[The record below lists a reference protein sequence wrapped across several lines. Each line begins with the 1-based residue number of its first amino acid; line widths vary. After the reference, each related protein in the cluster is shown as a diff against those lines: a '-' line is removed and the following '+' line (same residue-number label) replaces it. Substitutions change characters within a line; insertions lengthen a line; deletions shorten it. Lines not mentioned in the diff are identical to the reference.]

1 MSASLTLLDP
11 QSPQSDEAEMSL
23 IGAMLIDP
31 LVAVNLSWVKP
42 DWFLNV
48 TYRAAWEAG
57 QDLVQRGQFA
67 DFVAVSDILD
77 VQQGITEASM
87 QLTEAVVNTP
97 TSQHADH
104 YASILHEKALRR
116 ELIAIGSQL
125 ASQAYKAG
133 SVENA
138 AKLALQRLSNIQL
151 RSGQQ
156 QHGMLYKDW
165 LDATYETTSDRF
177 DGKEIGIYTGYSVL
191 DRITKGLDPG
201 SLILLAGRPGS
212 GKSALGANI
221 ARRIAGRLQRMG
233 KGGRVDI
240 ITMEMDGQ
248 SVSQRLIA
256 ASSGID
262 TRDMRA
268 GFRDEYG
275 ATDGKEWDTYTRWVA
290 LESEYAGDTLYI
302 HDVPMSTDQIFL
314 HAMQAQAQHGMQVLI
329 VDQLDLATDEVR
341 DSESVRIGK
350 ISQRL
355 KTIAKQLNIVIIC
368 LAQLNRE
375 VEKRGNHRPQL
386 SDLRMSGRL
395 EQDADS
401 VWLLY
406 RPAAHY
412 PYVPGEDPPA
422 YEEYAVLEMAKY
434 RNGVPHSMIP
444 LKFAGPL
451 AAFFDWETNDNG
463 ITDQKVLDCVKRKEG
478 GHA

>member
-1 MSASLTLLDP
+1 MATRTLADP
-11 QSPQSDEAEMSL
+11 QTPQSSEAEMAL

-31 LVAVNLSWVKP
+31 LVAVTLAWVKA
-42 DWFLNV
+42 DWFLND

-57 QDLVQRGQFA
+57 QELVHRGQFA
-67 DFVAVSDILD
+67 DFVAVGNIVDSHH
-77 VQQGITEASM
+77 GITDAFM
-87 QLTEAVVNTP
+87 QLTDAINATP
-97 TSQHADH
+97 SSQHADH
-104 YASILHEKALRR
+104 YASILQEKALRR
-116 ELIAIGSQL
+116 ELIAIGTQL
-125 ASQAYKAG
+125 VSQAYRMG
-133 SVENA
+133 PIDQA
-138 AKLALQRLSNIQL
+138 AELALQRLANIQL
-151 RSGQQ
+151 RTGTHA
-156 QHGMLYKDW
+156 HGRLYKDW
-165 LDATYETTSDRF
+165 LDATYESTAARME
-177 DGKEIGIYTGYSVL
+177 GKEIGIYTGYRVL
-191 DRITKGLDPG
+191 DQITQGLDLG

-221 ARRIAGRLQRMG
+221 ARRIAGRLHHQG
-233 KGGRVDI
+233 NGGRVDI

-256 ASSGID
+256 AASGID
-262 TRDMRA
+262 TREMRA
-268 GFRDEYG
+268 GFRDDNG
-275 ATDGKEWDTYTRWVA
+275 TPVSSEWEQYARWVA
-290 LESEYAGDTLYI
+290 LETEFAGDTLYI

-329 VDQLDLATDEVR
+329 IDQLDLATDEVR

-451 AAFFDWETNDNG
+451 AAFFDWETDDNG
-463 ITDQKVLDCVKRKEG
+463 ITDQRVMDCVKRKEG
-478 GHA
+478 GH